1 MLEKVL
7 SDQEAKV
14 IQVGVIVKDLSKT
27 INFLSQLGLGPFKTV
42 SATHPAAIVR
52 GTKTAY
58 SVLTAGV
65 QLGAVQLE
73 LIEYQ
78 SGTTVQKEFLDNKGE
93 GIHHILFKVEDIDAS
108 IQRFAA
114 QGVEVLQQDRFVGG
128 GGMAYM
134 GTDSIGG
141 IVFELVQYPKE
152 YDAKTTLEYLS

>member
-7 SDQEAKV
+7 TQQEAEI
-14 IQVGVIVKDLSKT
+14 IQVGVIVKDVSKT
-27 INFLSQLGLGPFKTV
+27 IDFLGQLGLGPFQTV
-42 SATHPAAIVR
+42 AASHPAATVR
-52 GTKTAY
+52 GNKAAY

-78 SGTTVQKEFLDNKGE
+78 SGTTVQKEFLENKGE
-93 GIHHILFKVEDIDAS
+93 GIHHILFKVDDLDAS

-134 GTDSIGG
+134 GTDNIGG
-141 IVFELVQYPKE
+141 IVFELVQYPKG
-152 YDAKTTLEYLS
+152 YDGKSALTYR